1 MERRHHAALEEAE
14 GIRAEMVAEMEAVQ
28 EEAAAAAVQA
38 ATAAGE
44 APPGGADAGPFKFTP
59 GKSGASSSEGSLVAL
74 RSLASKANLLA
85 AGADDAV
92 AAAAAAATVAA
103 VTHAAAP
110 APVEAGAASADGSL
124 FGPASGGVA
133 RRPPAAQH
141 SARRAHE
148 VSHLKISRFILER
161 VAVQAASRSAQ
172 GGATAVTATPNN
184 TVPTVKPTAAPAADA
199 PAPKTD

>member
-1 MERRHHAALEEAE
+1 MRPRRGGGGGDGGGGAS
-14 GIRAEMVAEMEAVQ
+14 GRRRRGAVQ
-28 EEAAAAAVQA
+28 VH
-38 ATAAGE
+38 AGQVGRVVV
-44 APPGGADAGPFKFTP
+44 GGLA
-59 GKSGASSSEGSLVAL
+59 VAL

-110 APVEAGAASADGSL
+110 APVEAGAASADGRCR
-124 FGPASGGVA
+124 PASGGVA
-133 RRPPAAQH
+133 RRPPAVQH
-141 SARRAHE
+141 RARRAHE

-199 PAPKTD
+199 PAPNTD

>member
-1 MERRHHAALEEAE
+1 MPFRPPATGLPPPGYIPAAA
-14 GIRAEMVAEMEAVQ
+14 AAAAAPDAPA
-28 EEAAAAAVQA
+28 AAAAAVQA

-44 APPGGADAGPFKFTP
+44 APGRRRRGAVKFTP
-59 GKSGASSSEGSLVAL
+59 GKSGASSSEGSPS
-74 RSLASKANLLA
+74 RPLARLEGCPVA

-110 APVEAGAASADGSL
+110 APVEAGAASATGRCRPRV
-124 FGPASGGVA
+124 GRCA

-148 VSHLKISRFILER
+148 VSHLRISRFILER

>member
-1 MERRHHAALEEAE
+1 MRPRGGGGGAGGDGGGRGASGRRRR
-14 GIRAEMVAEMEAVQ
+14 GAVQ
-28 EEAAAAAVQA
+28 VH
-38 ATAAGE
+38 AGQVGRVVVGGLACR
-44 APPGGADAGPFKFTP
+44 APLARL
-59 GKSGASSSEGSLVAL
+59 EG
-74 RSLASKANLLA
+74 RLLA